1 MLLPSEVAVDPYAEF
16 IRGNVSSALA
26 LAERLDESGVGDVSL
41 LALMLECRLARGELN
56 LALSL
61 GARLRPELEGVEAEV
76 AAMALAQLAL
86 AAGSADEA
94 LELFDRAAKVR
105 SHPDRALA
113 LARTGHQRQ
122 AEEAAT
128 ALVQAARE
136 SGDVYDLASA
146 LRVLAFVTSGGN
158 RLELLAEAA
167 DLLSAIPAQR
177 LAMQIATDRAGL
189 LILTGDPDDRAL
201 AVDLLRQAEY
211 YAAREDLYPL
221 RSRVRPLLQRLGEEP
236 VSTRGELMAALTPR
250 EGLIARLAAEGRSN
264 KEIAAEL
271 SVSVKAV
278 EWHLSHVYRKL
289 GVRGRGSLATSIG

>member
-1 MLLPSEVAVDPYAEF
+1 MLLPTEVAVDPYAEY

-26 LAERLDESGVGDVSL
+26 LAERLDVSGVGDVSL

-61 GARLRPELEGVEAEV
+61 GARLRPALDGVEAEV

-86 AAGSADEA
+86 AVGSADEA
-94 LELFDRAAKVR
+94 VELFDRAAEVT

-113 LARTGHQRQ
+113 LARSGRQRQ
-122 AEEAAT
+122 AEEAAS

-136 SGDVYDLASA
+136 KGSVYDLAAA
-146 LRVLAFVTSGGN
+146 LRVQAFVTSSGN
-158 RLELLAEAA
+158 RLDLLAEAA

-189 LILTGDPDDRAL
+189 LILTGKPEDRAL
-201 AVDLLRQAEY
+201 AIDLLRQAEY

-289 GVRGRGSLATSIG
+289 GVRGRGSLASSIG

>member
-1 MLLPSEVAVDPYAEF
+1 MLPTEVAVDPYAEF

-41 LALMLECRLARGELN
+41 LALMLECRLARGELT

-61 GARLRPELEGVEAEV
+61 GARLRPELDGVEAEV

-94 LELFDRAAKVR
+94 VELFDRAAEIR
-105 SHPDRALA
+105 RHPDRALA
-113 LARTGHQRQ
+113 LARTGRQQQ
-122 AEEAAT
+122 AEEAA
-128 ALVQAARE
+128 AELVQEARE
-136 SGDVYDLASA
+136 SGDVYDLAAA
-146 LRVLAFVTSGGN
+146 LRVQAFVTSGGN

-167 DLLSAIPAQR
+167 ELLSAIPAQR

-189 LILTGDPDDRAL
+189 LILTGDPDDRTL
-201 AVDLLRQAEY
+201 AIDLLRQAEY

-236 VSTRGELMAALTPR
+236 VSTRGELLAVLTPR

-271 SVSVKAV
+271 SISVKAV

>member
-1 MLLPSEVAVDPYAEF
+1 MLLPTEVAVDPYAEF

-61 GARLRPELEGVEAEV
+61 GARLRPELDGVEAEV

-94 LELFDRAAKVR
+94 VELFDRAAEVR

-113 LARTGHQRQ
+113 LARTGRQRQ

-136 SGDVYDLASA
+136 DGDVYELASA
-146 LRVLAFVTSGGN
+146 LRVQAFVTSDGN

-167 DLLSAIPAQR
+167 ELLSAIPAQR

-189 LILTGDPDDRAL
+189 LILTGDPDDRVL
-201 AVDLLRQAEY
+201 AIDLLRQAEY

-236 VSTRGELMAALTPR
+236 VSTRGELMASLTPR

-271 SVSVKAV
+271 SISVKAV

-289 GVRGRGSLATSIG
+289 GVRGRGSLATSLG